1 MSLLAR
7 FSIAT
12 ATAAARRPIAFT
24 VTRYYTAGAVAP
36 ESLVTRLKEDRK
48 SLMKAKKQPD
58 LNVVKGLLS
67 DLSYYTKSASFTE
80 GTSEE
85 DAVKSVLQKAIKRR
99 QDSISQYEAGGRPE
113 LASQEKEE
121 LVVLQSYMPDQM
133 TPEEIEQELKEI
145 IGEIGA
151 TTSRD
156 MGKVMKVW
164 KRDPLTADRK
174 VVSDILKKLLN

>member
-1 MSLLAR
+1 MSFLAR
-7 FSIAT
+7 LSGSV
-12 ATAAARRPIAFT
+12 RRPVVYTA
-24 VTRYYTAGAVAP
+24 TRYYTAGAVAP
-36 ESLVTRLKEDRK
+36 QSLVSRLKEDRK
-48 SLMKAKKQPD
+48 TLMKAKKQPD

-67 DLSYYTKSASFTE
+67 DLSYHTKSTE
-80 GTSEE
+80 FVQGSSEE
-85 DAVKSVLQKAIKRR
+85 DAAKVVLQRAIKRR
-99 QDSISQYEAGGRPE
+99 QDSIHQYEAGNRPE

-121 LVVLQSYMPDQM
+121 LVILQSYMPDQM

-145 IGEIGA
+145 IGEVGA

-174 VVSDILKKLLN
+174 TVTDILKKLLN